1 MVPERP
7 RSTGYGGVRPSHVHM
22 NFVANHP
29 DAMFLTQGRHGLQ
42 LLATPD
48 FPRWVVRAAQQQQG
62 ILWLRQRRLQAV
74 HIAAPPI
81 ILQDQWH
88 RGNPPPVSGDGVI
101 ERIVGRGV
109 DHDAVAFFR
118 PLADGFRHHIDNR
131 RSVDHRLRIDVAVK
145 AAGVP
150 VGNRPEKRLV
160 APAAV
165 AEHPWASRWLTASR
179 IQGAVAKSI
188 SEIVNGSRSAA
199 PNRSA
204 T

>member
-1 MVPERP
+1 
-7 RSTGYGGVRPSHVHM
+7 
-22 NFVANHP
+22 
-29 DAMFLTQGRHGLQ
+29 
-42 LLATPD
+42 
-48 FPRWVVRAAQQQQG
+48 
-62 ILWLRQRRLQAV
+62 
-74 HIAAPPI
+74 
-81 ILQDQWH
+81 
-88 RGNPPPVSGDGVI
+88 
-101 ERIVGRGV
+101 
-109 DHDAVAFFR
+109 
-118 PLADGFRHHIDNR
+118 
-131 RSVDHRLRIDVAVK
+131 
-145 AAGVP
+145 